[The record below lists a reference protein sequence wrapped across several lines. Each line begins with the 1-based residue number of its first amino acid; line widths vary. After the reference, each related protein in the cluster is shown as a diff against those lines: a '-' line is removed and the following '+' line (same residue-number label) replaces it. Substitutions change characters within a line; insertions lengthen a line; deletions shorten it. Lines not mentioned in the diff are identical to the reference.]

1 MSTKKI
7 STPEV
12 KKDAQNNKMVF
23 EKLNY
28 VLLGASLIV
37 LVIGFAMMSGTTDI
51 YNSTKVTIA
60 PIIVML
66 GFTLGIVAIFYKGKS
81 KSGE

>member
-37 LVIGFAMMSGTTDI
+37 LVIGFALMSGTTDI
-51 YNSTKVTIA
+51 YNSTKVTVA

>member
-1 MSTKKI
+1 
-7 STPEV
+7 V

-51 YNSTKVTIA
+51 YNSTKVTVA

>member
-51 YNSTKVTIA
+51 YNSTKVTVA

>member
-1 MSTKKI
+1 
-7 STPEV
+7 
-12 KKDAQNNKMVF
+12 
-23 EKLNY
+23 
-28 VLLGASLIV
+28 LIV

-51 YNSTKVTIA
+51 YNSTKVTVA

>member
-1 MSTKKI
+1 MSTKK
-7 STPEV
+7 SRTPEV

>member
-1 MSTKKI
+1 MSTKNI
-7 STPEV
+7 STPDG
-12 KKDAQNNKMVF
+12 KKDAQNNQMVF

-28 VLLGASLIV
+28 VLLGASLLV
-37 LVIGFAMMSGTTDI
+37 LVIGFALMSGTTDI
-51 YNSTKVTIA
+51 YNSTKITIA

-66 GFTLGIVAIFYKGKS
+66 GFTLGIFAIFYKGKS

>member
-7 STPEV
+7 STPDG
-12 KKDAQNNKMVF
+12 KKDTQMVF

-28 VLLGASLIV
+28 VLLGASLLV
-37 LVIGFAMMSGTTDI
+37 LVIGFALMSGTTDV
-51 YNSTKVTIA
+51 YNSTKITIA